1 VKRDFASRL
10 HCPFCGGGGLALEV
24 ASEDAVE
31 VREGTLRCAGCGR
44 VFPIRAGIG
53 AFLDPADEVLRREIA
68 GWHTLAGE
76 LGEGL
81 VPTMTAL
88 PYYPHEPWPHT
99 APDFFQIFEA
109 VDLAGRRVVDLGAGR
124 TWSTRFLL
132 TLGRAKEAVAVDIL
146 TRRFL
151 GLETA
156 EVFFRE
162 DGIFF
167 ERLRADLHRTPL
179 PDGWAGAVF
188 SAASLHHS
196 SDLPAVIAEAWRLLE
211 PGGVFVFV
219 SEPSKKESIEESRPD
234 NEETRHGINEHVYA
248 YREYV
253 VPLRRRGF
261 RVRRLVPRSITYRML
276 YPDEAFESGLT
287 PFLRRLGRTARGRSL
302 ARLLLGAPIVGA
314 SLYRGSSLPL
324 SLVAT
329 KPA

>member
-1 VKRDFASRL
+1 VKREFAALLR
-10 HCPFCGGGGLALEV
+10 CPFCVRPGLALSVE
-24 ASEDAVE
+24 SEDARE
-31 VREGTLRCAGCGR
+31 VRAGALVCGGCARRFAIREGIAD
-44 VFPIRAGIG
+44 
-53 AFLDPADEVLRREIA
+53 FLDPKDEVIRREIE
-68 GWHTLAGE
+68 GWHTLAGD

-109 VDLAGRRVVDLGAGR
+109 VDFAGRRVVDLGAGR
-124 TWSTRFLL
+124 AWSTRFLL

-146 TRRFL
+146 TKRFL

-167 ERLRADLHRTPL
+167 ERLQADLHRTPL

-219 SEPSKKESIEESRPD
+219 SEPSKKVSIEESRPD

-248 YREYV
+248 HREYV

-276 YPDEAFESGLT
+276 YPDEAFQSGLT

-302 ARLLLGAPIVGA
+302 ARFLLGAPVVGP